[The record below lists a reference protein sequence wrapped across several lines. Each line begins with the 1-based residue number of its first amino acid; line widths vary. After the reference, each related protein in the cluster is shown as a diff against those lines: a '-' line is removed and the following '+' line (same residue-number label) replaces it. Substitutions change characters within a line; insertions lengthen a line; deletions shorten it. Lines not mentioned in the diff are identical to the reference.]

1 MCYFLDG
8 FIFKGNSFFDK
19 ANPNFVFSFSVEPQR
34 QGFKDK
40 KTSEKRKVAQDGY
53 RWGGL
58 IGGGGGSGGGV
69 MASP

>member
-40 KTSEKRKVAQDGY
+40 KTSEMRKVAQDGY

-58 IGGGGGSGGGV
+58 IGGGGGV